1 MQLQRK
7 RIIVA
12 FAFKLKNKNF
22 QRAIATVISA
32 CKQIHPKNGQ
42 YTKTGGDRKMCD
54 PYPYGLSGDVPLDT
68 VWFFTSLFPNRRKS
82 VLSRVL
88 SARLIWFL
96 IEDEIH
102 LLFNCSKYPLIRN
115 YFYNKVKI
123 LIPNTTQLPVNDQW
137 TDEHI

>member
-1 MQLQRK
+1 M
-7 RIIVA
+7 V
-12 FAFKLKNKNF
+12 
-22 QRAIATVISA
+22 
-32 CKQIHPKNGQ
+32 
-42 YTKTGGDRKMCD
+42 MCD

-68 VWFFTSLFPNRRKS
+68 VWFFYLFVSKQAQVCPKQ
-82 VLSRVL
+82 VL